1 MTSTTEP
8 RPHRAA
14 STDTY
19 LDWLLED
26 LVARSPHIRQAV
38 ILSRDGFA
46 LGTSAALGGKDAEH
60 LAALAAGLA
69 SLANGGAHHFGT
81 GAVRQTL
88 VEMDQGFLLVTAAGA
103 GTCLA
108 VLADAEADVGLLG
121 YEMAMVVKQ
130 LGQHMAVG
138 SRPAPEHGEAM

>member
-1 MTSTTEP
+1 MMNSTEP
-8 RPHRAA
+8 RPHRTT

-26 LVARSPHIRQAV
+26 LVARSPHVRKAI

-46 LGTSAALGGKDAEH
+46 LGTSAALSGEDSEH
-60 LAALAAGLA
+60 LAAVAAGLA

-81 GAVRQTL
+81 GNVRQTL
-88 VEMDQGFLLVTAAGA
+88 IEMDQGFLLVTAAGA

-108 VLADAEADVGLLG
+108 VLADADADVGLLG
-121 YEMAMVVKQ
+121 YEVAMVVKQ

-138 SRPAPEHGEAM
+138 GRPAPEHGEAM